1 MTLLVDGLLTAAA
14 ALVVLAVGVGY
25 RAVRGPT
32 VQDRLLA
39 VNTIGTTAVVVIALS
54 AAAFDAPG
62 FLDVALVYALLNFLL
77 SIGVAKFVG
86 GQGERL

>member
-1 MTLLVDGLLTAAA
+1 MLLADGLLVAATAH
-14 ALVVLAVGVGY
+14 VVLAVGVGY
-25 RAVRGPT
+25 RAVSGPT

-39 VNTIGTTAVVVIALS
+39 VNAIGTIAVVVIALF

-77 SIGVAKFVG
+77 SIGVVKFVVGRG
-86 GQGERL
+86 GRR

>member
-1 MTLLVDGLLTAAA
+1 MTLLVDGLLAAA
-14 ALVVLAVGVGY
+14 TALVLLAIGVGY

-39 VNTIGTTAVVVIALS
+39 VNAIGTTTVVVIALV
-54 AAAFDAPG
+54 AAAFEAPE

-77 SIGVAKFVG
+77 SIGVAKFVVG
-86 GQGERL
+86 RGERL